1 MPFIVPIKDTTQ
13 VISNSLLSL
22 SDGVNKIVFDTMP
35 NVSMASA
42 VSYQPKQFSQLP
54 TAINYFDN
62 VSATAI
68 TISDI
73 KFVSRTR
80 QEATN
85 NNQVI
90 YYLRYLTKPNFGK
103 TGNGMPPKILRL
115 NGFNPIEQ
123 DEKEGSGEHLGGINN
138 VTVVITS
145 FDINWPNDC
154 DLIPDEQLIAT
165 PIIRTG
171 SLSLLEVHS
180 PNQIA
185 NFDLEAFKS
194 GRLLGW

>member
-1 MPFIVPIKDTTQ
+1 MPFIVPITDTTQ

-22 SDGVNKIVFDTMP
+22 SDGQNKIIFDTMP
-35 NVSMASA
+35 KISMASA

-54 TAINYFDN
+54 TAINYFEN
-62 VSATAI
+62 VAATAI
-68 TISDI
+68 SISDI

-90 YYLRYLTKPNFGK
+90 YYLRYLTKPNFGIG
-103 TGNGMPPKILRL
+103 GNGMPPKILRL
-115 NGFNPIEQ
+115 NGFNPIQQ
-123 DEKEGSGEHLGGINN
+123 DATQGDGQVGGINN
-138 VTVVITS
+138 ITVVITA
-145 FDINWPNDC
+145 FDIDWPNDC
-154 DLIPDEQLIAT
+154 DLIPDDRLIAT

-171 SLSLLEVHS
+171 SLSLLEIHS

-194 GRLLGW
+194 GQLLGW